1 MVFNEMKEIDE
12 DPNSEKAQ
20 KFRAAVEQ
28 HEEGR
33 QRKGR
38 KPAKTIFMTMKAGK
52 RVSMSQIEPDVEKES
67 KLPPE
72 EVEYQRKY
80 LDYKAVKWPEVNGIE
95 MVRPDYKGNGT
106 VKLQTYRYPEL
117 TDDLKGV
124 VTFVHGYGDYAG
136 RYAYFAR
143 KFAENGYDFNTI
155 DQRGYGHS
163 DGRRGVFESKKII

>member
-52 RVSMSQIEPDVEKES
+52 RVSMRQIEPDVEKES
-67 KLPPE
+67 TLSPE

-95 MVRPDYKGNGT
+95 MVRPDYKGIGT
-106 VKLQTYRYPEL
+106 VKL
-117 TDDLKGV
+117 
-124 VTFVHGYGDYAG
+124 
-136 RYAYFAR
+136 
-143 KFAENGYDFNTI
+143 
-155 DQRGYGHS
+155 
-163 DGRRGVFESKKII
+163 